1 MRVCYS
7 ILNPGQSVSCI
18 MFAACLQGYLVLRL
32 DWSHFIHD
40 MPAHPKLDVS
50 RRHTGCFDLIC
61 CSFVHPIILGIT
73 VQHHTNEKPKT
84 CILTVTA
91 NNGMCF
97 CTAMLEHLEQIFGH
111 QKCQLPWR
119 GWPFL
124 CSIGQCSH
132 HGQIKPFLHYCNW
145 RSRSQ
150 RNGAQRIICC
160 LKYAAYLHKRM
171 AALTHILLPRGPT
184 EPLHDSKVQSRGA
197 MRAW

>member
-1 MRVCYS
+1 MPSCSLTMIKPLCKAGMSNVLRNHFYYCTMDESLLFNSYCC
-7 ILNPGQSVSCI
+7 QSVSCI

-40 MPAHPKLDVS
+40 MPAHSKLDVS

-124 CSIGQCSH
+124 CSILG
-132 HGQIKPFLHYCNW
+132 NAVTMA
-145 RSRSQ
+145 RSNPSCTT
-150 RNGAQRIICC
+150 AIEE
-160 LKYAAYLHKRM
+160 
-171 AALTHILLPRGPT
+171 AALKETGHR
-184 EPLHDSKVQSRGA
+184 E
-197 MRAW
+197 